1 MEITR
6 HTTMISLS
14 CISEKHRLGAY
25 QTSPC
30 SFRTVFV
37 TSRRHLVAKPFF
49 ASEPHIRL
57 HQSADSTIFVRSKT
71 PVHDLANT
79 LSRRRKP
86 VPTPHRSFSRRRDL
100 TRQEVETHHV
110 HDDQATTRLAG
121 QSLLHDI
128 DIPPVCRWSCHLGN
142 HCSASS
148 GQPTLM
154 PTFGYHPHPDSG
166 AQPQVGLELIPTSTM
181 QSVFAVRVFHE
192 HCAYGEGF
200 CGHLAR
206 LAVSSEP

>member
-1 MEITR
+1 MYQLEASPWCVPDVALLLQDCLR
-6 HTTMISLS
+6 NESEAPRSQALL
-14 CISEKHRLGAY
+14 CIGTAHPLAPVGGQY
-25 QTSPC
+25 
-30 SFRTVFV
+30 
-37 TSRRHLVAKPFF
+37 
-49 ASEPHIRL
+49 HIRPVK
-57 HQSADSTIFVRSKT
+57 D
-71 PVHDLANT
+71 PVHDLAHT

-128 DIPPVCRWSCHLGN
+128 DIPPVCRWSCRLGN